1 MSGVVVAAGS
11 GAERFDVKAAALAMR
26 ARGAELG
33 QRALVAESTAP
44 VALGV
49 VRHAWEAARP
59 GATRPGIAQR
69 DHLTVVADA
78 ALYHAA
84 DLRRALGTPRADA
97 SAADLILDAYAQRGT
112 AGIAKLEGDFAF
124 VVWDARAQCLVA
136 ARDFAGHRAL
146 YFTGGTEAIR
156 LASAIGPLLA
166 DGSVSRALDLA
177 TVAAT
182 AAGLWLHGPV
192 TAYAAIRELPAG
204 HVLAWQPGA
213 EPRVAPFWA
222 PPGEIDHRR
231 RPLAEAAEALRGL
244 LTDAVLERLDG
255 AAPTAVS
262 LSGGW
267 DSPAVYAVAQD
278 LGQGGGHAL
287 GPVRAVSISYP
298 EGDPGREDE
307 LITDILGRWD
317 GTTHWLQ
324 ADEIPLVRDA
334 AAEAARRE
342 QPFAHAYEHWNRAL
356 FRAANADGARVML
369 DGAGGDQLFQVSDA
383 YLAELFRRGQ
393 WISAA
398 RQWRGR
404 GGRGARNFW
413 RHVARPSLPPA
424 IPAAIA
430 RLRGMGPPAPR
441 FHRPPSPWIPHR
453 TLAALGVLERDDALR
468 PALPA
473 GDLVLEE
480 AHAFLR
486 FPYFARILATLHGL
500 ALDEGVEVRSPLLD
514 ARIVDWAVR
523 RPWSERADRN
533 ETKRAL
539 RAAMRG
545 LLPESVL
552 APRPHR
558 TGVTSAYFLR
568 QLRAIGRPLIDDLL
582 RESRLASLGIIDPA
596 RLSRAWAHVE
606 AHPDDEIGARL
617 LLTLQTEWWLRA
629 HEEARPS

>member
-1 MSGVVVAAGS
+1 MSGLVVAAGA
-11 GAERFDVKAAALAMR
+11 GAERFDVEGAARAMCARGDEVTRLAIASEAAA
-26 ARGAELG
+26 
-33 QRALVAESTAP
+33 P
-44 VALGV
+44 VTLGV
-49 VRHAWEAARP
+49 VRHQWEAARP
-59 GATRPGIAQR
+59 GAARPGSAQR

-84 DLRRALGTPRADA
+84 DLRRALGAQRADA
-97 SAADLILDAYAQRGT
+97 SAADLILAAYAQRGT
-112 AGIAKLEGDFAF
+112 AGIARLEGDFAF
-124 VVWDARAQCLVA
+124 ALWDARARCLVA

-146 YFTGGTEAIR
+146 FFTGGTDAIR
-156 LASAIGPLLA
+156 LASSIDPLLA
-166 DGSVSRALDLA
+166 DGTVSRALDLT

-182 AAGLWLHGPV
+182 AAGLWLHGPA

-204 HVLAWQPGA
+204 HLLVWQPGSEA
-213 EPRVAPFWA
+213 RVAPFWA
-222 PPGEIDHRR
+222 PPGEIGHRR

-255 AAPTAVS
+255 HAPTAIS

-278 LGQGGGHAL
+278 LRHDGTHAP

-307 LITDILGRWD
+307 LIADILARWD
-317 GTTHWLQ
+317 DTTHWLQ

-334 AAEAARRE
+334 AAGAARRE

-356 FRAANADGARVML
+356 YRAARAEGAHVML

-383 YLAELFRRGQ
+383 YLAELFRRGR
-393 WISAA
+393 WWTAA
-398 RQWRGR
+398 QQWRAR

-413 RHVARPSLPPA
+413 RHVARPALPPA
-424 IPAAIA
+424 LPAAIA

-441 FHRPPSPWIPHR
+441 FHRPPSPWIPNR
-453 TLAALGVLERDDALR
+453 TLAALGVLERDAAMC

-473 GDLVLEE
+473 GDRVLEE

-486 FPYFARILATLHGL
+486 FPYFARIMATLQGL

-523 RPWSERADRN
+523 RPWSERADGG

-552 APRPHR
+552 APRPRR

-568 QLRAIGRPLIDDLL
+568 QFRAIGRPLIDDLL
-582 RESRLASLGIIDPA
+582 RDSRLASLGIIDPV

-629 HEEARPS
+629 HEEARPA